1 MLPLETI
8 LQFFAAA
15 LFLALAPG
23 PDNIFVL
30 TQSALYGSRAGIVTT
45 LGLASGLLV
54 HSTAVALGVAVI
66 FQNSALAFMA
76 LKLVGAGYLLYLA
89 WLSWR
94 SGSTQTGTQAQ
105 NFIGYFAL
113 YRRGII
119 MNVTNPKVTLF
130 FLAFLPQFTQP
141 ALGNV
146 AGQIGQLG
154 GLFILATVL
163 VFGLVALLG
172 GKLARLFNASPR
184 GQIIMNRI
192 AACIFIALAV
202 VLVFS
207 GHVEQSL
214 LDSTG
219 ADR

>member
-1 MLPLETI
+1 MLPIETI
-8 LQFFAAA
+8 AQFFATA

-30 TQSALYGSRAGIVTT
+30 TQSALYGSRAGLVTT

-66 FQNSALAFMA
+66 FQNSALAFTL
-76 LKLVGAGYLLYLA
+76 LKLAGAGYLLYLA

-94 SGSTQTGTQAQ
+94 AGSVRMVTEGQQ
-105 NFIGYFAL
+105 FIGYAAL

-119 MNVTNPKVTLF
+119 MNITNPKVTLF

-154 GLFILATVL
+154 GLFILATL
-163 VFGLVALLG
+163 LIFGLVALLG
-172 GKLARLFNASPR
+172 GRLAQVFNASPR
-184 GQIIMNRI
+184 GQRIMNRI
-192 AACIFIALAV
+192 ASCIFLALAV

-207 GHVEQSL
+207 GHV
-214 LDSTG
+214 
-219 ADR
+219 

>member
-1 MLPLETI
+1 MLPIETI
-8 LQFFAAA
+8 AQFFATA

-30 TQSALYGSRAGIVTT
+30 TQSALYGSRAGLVTT

-66 FQNSALAFMA
+66 FQNSALAFTL
-76 LKLVGAGYLLYLA
+76 LKLAGAGYLLYLA

-94 SGSTQTGTQAQ
+94 AGSMRMVTEGQQ
-105 NFIGYFAL
+105 FIGYAAL

-119 MNVTNPKVTLF
+119 MNITNPKVTLF

-154 GLFILATVL
+154 GLFILATL
-163 VFGLVALLG
+163 LIFGLVALLG
-172 GKLARLFNASPR
+172 GRLAQVFNSSPR
-184 GQIIMNRI
+184 GQRLMNRI
-192 AACIFIALAV
+192 ASCIFLALAV

-207 GHVEQSL
+207 GHV
-214 LDSTG
+214 
-219 ADR
+219 

>member
-1 MLPLETI
+1 MLPIETI
-8 LQFFAAA
+8 AQFFATA

-30 TQSALYGSRAGIVTT
+30 TQSALYGSRAGLVTT

-66 FQNSALAFMA
+66 FQNSALAFTL
-76 LKLVGAGYLLYLA
+76 LKLAGAGYLLYLA

-94 SGSTQTGTQAQ
+94 AGSMRMVTEGQQ
-105 NFIGYFAL
+105 FIGYAAL

-119 MNVTNPKVTLF
+119 MNITNPKVTLF

-154 GLFILATVL
+154 GLFILATL
-163 VFGLVALLG
+163 LIFGLVALLG
-172 GKLARLFNASPR
+172 GRLAQVFNASPR
-184 GQIIMNRI
+184 GQRLMNRI
-192 AACIFIALAV
+192 ASCIFLALAV

-207 GHVEQSL
+207 GHV
-214 LDSTG
+214 
-219 ADR
+219 